1 MRDIY
6 KNPWLTSYLMVR
18 DGRLPPDWKLARM
31 DVLTI
36 LLVLATEKGV
46 EKKCSTE
53 IEDLQIIKKT

>member
-1 MRDIY
+1 
-6 KNPWLTSYLMVR
+6 MVR
-18 DGRLPPDWKLARM
+18 DRRLPPYWKLARM

-53 IEDLQIIKKT
+53 IEDVQIIKKT